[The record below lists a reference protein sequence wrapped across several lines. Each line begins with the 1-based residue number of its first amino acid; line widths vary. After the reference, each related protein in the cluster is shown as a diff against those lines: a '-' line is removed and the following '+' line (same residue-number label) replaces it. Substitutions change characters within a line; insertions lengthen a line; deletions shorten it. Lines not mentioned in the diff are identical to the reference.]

1 MIELKKFVIIVYYVA
16 PAYNEMIS
24 LGMKVGIYNIG
35 SINDGMYGLGT
46 PEDLQSFK
54 SMDISKSF

>member
-1 MIELKKFVIIVYYVA
+1 MVNNEYYVA

-46 PEDLQSFK
+46 PEDLESFK
-54 SMDISKSF
+54 SMDISQSF